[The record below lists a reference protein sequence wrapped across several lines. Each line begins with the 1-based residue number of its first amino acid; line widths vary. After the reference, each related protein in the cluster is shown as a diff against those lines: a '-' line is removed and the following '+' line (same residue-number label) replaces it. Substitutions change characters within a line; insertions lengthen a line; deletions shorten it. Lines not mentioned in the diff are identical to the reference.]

1 MNTNTGD
8 SQCEL
13 SKKIEALKND
23 FYSTTGKP
31 VLFKNTIKKQCA
43 TMVSNEIGIDTLL
56 AHSIFVLPNTNK
68 IFFDYT
74 RFKLYANPDNYK
86 QIVGFISEKIRACV
100 YHYGTY
106 EVHANLDTF
115 SVSACHRYKEVIQL
129 FCNYCISANSD
140 YSNELT
146 HMYIYYTPSMFHQIS
161 AILRPIIDVSI
172 LSKLVIYDKG
182 VSAAAI
188 QGLVSTSQPDKKN

>member
-1 MNTNTGD
+1 MNANAGN
-8 SQCEL
+8 SQSEL
-13 SKKIEALKND
+13 SKKIEALKNN

-43 TMVSNEIGIDTLL
+43 TMVSNEIGIDALL
-56 AHSIFVLPNTNK
+56 AHSIFILPNTNK

-74 RFKLYANPDNYK
+74 RFKLYANPDNYIL
-86 QIVGFISEKIRACV
+86 IVGFISDKIRACV
-100 YHYGTY
+100 HTYGTY

-140 YSNELT
+140 YSNELMR
-146 HMYIYYTPSMFHQIS
+146 MYIYNTPSMFQQIS
-161 AILRPIIDVSI
+161 TILRPVIDVSI
-172 LSKLVIYDKG
+172 LSKLVLYDKATSG
-182 VSAAAI
+182 AAI
-188 QGLVSTSQPDKKN
+188 QGLFTPPKN